1 MKTRTLIGTALL
13 LSTAGLGVA
22 LAATQ
27 AEHQDHGVH
36 VRHQEPEGSAADGP
50 LRFAGDDREHGDRA
64 RGDGHH
70 DRSHHADDEDDDDDD
85 NDTGD
90 RRGAVQQT
98 GPADPAAPVPDN
110 GLFQGK
116 ARPKVEVQ

>member
-27 AEHQDHGVH
+27 VDHLDRL
-36 VRHQEPEGSAADGP
+36 RHSRDPAARADTRS
-50 LRFAGDDREHGDRA
+50 LRLADNDQAQGDRH
-64 RGDGHH
+64 RGHN
-70 DRSHHADDEDDDDDD
+70 DDDDDD
-85 NDTGD
+85 DDDDDGD
-90 RRGAVQQT
+90 DEHSGGRRGAVPQT
-98 GPADPAAPVPDN
+98 GATNPAAPVPDN

-116 ARPKVEVQ
+116 APPKVEVQ

>member
-22 LAATQ
+22 LAATRI
-27 AEHQDHGVH
+27 DHLDLPFHG
-36 VRHQEPEGSAADGP
+36 RQEPAHDEAARADTRP
-50 LRFAGDDREHGDRA
+50 LRLADSDHRREGKERHHGR
-64 RGDGHH
+64 HH
-70 DRSHHADDEDDDDDD
+70 DDDDDD
-85 NDTGD
+85 DDG
-90 RRGAVQQT
+90 RPGARPGAVPQN
-98 GPADPAAPVPDN
+98 GPADPAARVPDN

>member
-13 LSTAGLGVA
+13 LTTTGLSVA

-27 AEHQDHGVH
+27 IDHLDLPFHARNEVA
-36 VRHQEPEGSAADGP
+36 RADGRP
-50 LRFAGDDREHGDRA
+50 VRLADNDRQHERGDR
-64 RGDGHH
+64 HH
-70 DRSHHADDEDDDDDD
+70 GRHDDDDDD
-85 NDTGD
+85 GRSTG
-90 RRGAVQQT
+90 RRGAVPQT

-110 GLFQGK
+110 GLFQDK

>member
-27 AEHQDHGVH
+27 VDHLDLPFHNRAEAARTDAGIVWLADNDHQHK
-36 VRHQEPEGSAADGP
+36 
-50 LRFAGDDREHGDRA
+50 
-64 RGDGHH
+64 RGDHH
-70 DRSHHADDEDDDDDD
+70 NGRHHDDDDDD
-85 NDTGD
+85 DDDD
-90 RRGAVQQT
+90 RSGGRPGAVLQN

>member
-27 AEHQDHGVH
+27 VDHLDQTFLG
-36 VRHQEPEGSAADGP
+36 RDEATRADTPP
-50 LRFAGDDREHGDRA
+50 L
-64 RGDGHH
+64 
-70 DRSHHADDEDDDDDD
+70 
-85 NDTGD
+85 
-90 RRGAVQQT
+90 
-98 GPADPAAPVPDN
+98 PAPIPDN

>member
-27 AEHQDHGVH
+27 IDHLDLPFH
-36 VRHQEPEGSAADGP
+36 SSDPAAHA
-50 LRFAGDDREHGDRA
+50 LRLSDNDHRRAGKERQH
-64 RGDGHH
+64 
-70 DRSHHADDEDDDDDD
+70 DDDDDD
-85 NDTGD
+85 DDSDGRQGQRPGPVPQN
-90 RRGAVQQT
+90 R
-98 GPADPAAPVPDN
+98 PADPTSPVPDN

-116 ARPKVEVQ
+116 APPKVEVQ

>member
-27 AEHQDHGVH
+27 IDHLDPPFH
-36 VRHQEPEGSAADGP
+36 SRDEAVRATDRPVRLADNDH
-50 LRFAGDDREHGDRA
+50 RREQGDR
-64 RGDGHH
+64 HH
-70 DRSHHADDEDDDDDD
+70 GRHDDDDDDDEDDDRP
-85 NDTGD
+85 GA
-90 RRGAVQQT
+90 RPGAVQPT

>member
-27 AEHQDHGVH
+27 IDHLDLPFH
-36 VRHQEPEGSAADGP
+36 SRDEAARSDARP
-50 LRFAGDDREHGDRA
+50 LRLADNDHRREGKERHHGR
-64 RGDGHH
+64 HH
-70 DRSHHADDEDDDDDD
+70 DDDDDD
-85 NDTGD
+85 DDDSRPGART
-90 RRGAVQQT
+90 GAVPQN

>member
-27 AEHQDHGVH
+27 VDHPD
-36 VRHQEPEGSAADGP
+36 RPRQSRDPAARADTRS
-50 LRFAGDDREHGDRA
+50 LRLADNDQAQGDRH
-64 RGDGHH
+64 RGHH
-70 DRSHHADDEDDDDDD
+70 DDDDDD
-85 NDTGD
+85 DDDEHSGG
-90 RRGAVQQT
+90 RRGAVPQT
-98 GPADPAAPVPDN
+98 GATIPAAPVPDN

-116 ARPKVEVQ
+116 APPKVEVQ

>member
-27 AEHQDHGVH
+27 IDHLDLPFH
-36 VRHQEPEGSAADGP
+36 SRDEAARADARP
-50 LRFAGDDREHGDRA
+50 LRLADNDHRREGKERHHGR
-64 RGDGHH
+64 HH
-70 DRSHHADDEDDDDDD
+70 DDDDDD
-85 NDTGD
+85 DDDDG
-90 RRGAVQQT
+90 RPGARPGAVPQN

>member
-27 AEHQDHGVH
+27 IDHLDLPFH
-36 VRHQEPEGSAADGP
+36 SRDAAARPDTRP
-50 LRFAGDDREHGDRA
+50 LRLADNDRQREQGDRH
-64 RGDGHH
+64 RERH
-70 DRSHHADDEDDDDDD
+70 DDDDDD
-85 NDTGD
+85 DDDGGSGG
-90 RRGAVQQT
+90 RRGAVPQT

>member
-1 MKTRTLIGTALL
+1 MKTRTLIGTAFL

-27 AEHQDHGVH
+27 IDHLDLPFH
-36 VRHQEPEGSAADGP
+36 SRDDAPRADARSLHLADNDHRREGKE
-50 LRFAGDDREHGDRA
+50 R
-64 RGDGHH
+64 HH
-70 DRSHHADDEDDDDDD
+70 DDDDDDDEDDDDDRS
-85 NDTGD
+85 GD
-90 RRGAVQQT
+90 RRGAVPQA
-98 GPADPAAPVPDN
+98 GAAGPAAPAPDN

>member
-27 AEHQDHGVH
+27 IDHLDLPFHSRDEAVQATDRP
-36 VRHQEPEGSAADGP
+36 VRLADN
-50 LRFAGDDREHGDRA
+50 DRGREW
-64 RGDGHH
+64 GDGHH
-70 DRSHHADDEDDDDDD
+70 SRRDAGRDDDDEDDDDDD
-85 NDTGD
+85 DGRSGG
-90 RRGAVQQT
+90 RRGALPQN
-98 GPADPAAPVPDN
+98 GPADPNAPVPDN

>member
-27 AEHQDHGVH
+27 IDHPDLPFH
-36 VRHQEPEGSAADGP
+36 IREEAARADARP
-50 LRFAGDDREHGDRA
+50 LRLADNDRQHESGDR
-64 RGDGHH
+64 HH
-70 DRSHHADDEDDDDDD
+70 GRHHDDDD
-85 NDTGD
+85 G
-90 RRGAVQQT
+90 RPGARPGAVPQN

>member
-27 AEHQDHGVH
+27 IDHLDLLFH
-36 VRHQEPEGSAADGP
+36 SRDDAPRADARP
-50 LRFAGDDREHGDRA
+50 LRLADNDHRREGKERHHGR
-64 RGDGHH
+64 HH
-70 DRSHHADDEDDDDDD
+70 DDDDDDDD
-85 NDTGD
+85 NG
-90 RRGAVQQT
+90 RLGARPGAVPQN

>member
-27 AEHQDHGVH
+27 IDHLDLPFH
-36 VRHQEPEGSAADGP
+36 SRDDAPRADARP
-50 LRFAGDDREHGDRA
+50 LRLA
-64 RGDGHH
+64 
-70 DRSHHADDEDDDDDD
+70 D
-85 NDTGD
+85 NDHRGEGKEHD
-90 RRGAVQQT
+90 DGRPGARAGAVPQN

>member
-27 AEHQDHGVH
+27 IDHLDLPFH
-36 VRHQEPEGSAADGP
+36 SRDDARP
-50 LRFAGDDREHGDRA
+50 LRLADNDHRREGKER
-64 RGDGHH
+64 HH
-70 DRSHHADDEDDDDDD
+70 DDEDDDDDD
-85 NDTGD
+85 DDDGG
-90 RRGAVQQT
+90 RP
-98 GPADPAAPVPDN
+98 GPRAGVVPQNGSADPTTPVPDN

>member
-27 AEHQDHGVH
+27 IDHLDLPFHSRDDAVRAEIRPRRLADNDHRREGKE
-36 VRHQEPEGSAADGP
+36 RH
-50 LRFAGDDREHGDRA
+50 HGR
-64 RGDGHH
+64 HH
-70 DRSHHADDEDDDDDD
+70 DDDDDD
-85 NDTGD
+85 DDDDG
-90 RRGAVQQT
+90 RPGARPGAVPQN

>member
-27 AEHQDHGVH
+27 IDHLDLPFHSRDDAPG
-36 VRHQEPEGSAADGP
+36 ADARP
-50 LRFAGDDREHGDRA
+50 LRLADNDHRREGKERHHGR
-64 RGDGHH
+64 HH
-70 DRSHHADDEDDDDDD
+70 DDDDDD
-85 NDTGD
+85 DDDDG
-90 RRGAVQQT
+90 RPGARAGAVPQN

>member
-13 LSTAGLGVA
+13 LSTASLGVA

-27 AEHQDHGVH
+27 IDPLDPPFHGRDEVARADTRPVRLADSDHRREGKE
-36 VRHQEPEGSAADGP
+36 RHH
-50 LRFAGDDREHGDRA
+50 RR
-64 RGDGHH
+64 HH
-70 DRSHHADDEDDDDDD
+70 DDDDDD
-85 NDTGD
+85 DDDEG
-90 RRGAVQQT
+90 RSGARSRAVPQN

>member
-13 LSTAGLGVA
+13 LSAAGLGVA

-27 AEHQDHGVH
+27 IDHLDLPFHSRGDAP
-36 VRHQEPEGSAADGP
+36 RADARP
-50 LRFAGDDREHGDRA
+50 LRLADNDHRHEGKERHHGR
-64 RGDGHH
+64 HH
-70 DRSHHADDEDDDDDD
+70 DDDDDD
-85 NDTGD
+85 DDDG
-90 RRGAVQQT
+90 RPGARAGAVPQN
-98 GPADPAAPVPDN
+98 GPVDPAAPVPDN